1 MAKLSKEKLICQAID
16 AAIAKGI
23 KIWPGA
29 AFNWTDRPFHV
40 INIPFKVPGP
50 SGPMPSAC
58 SWSGALQLVLGRE
71 RDNGPEGFAKKECE
85 YLSVGTAWL
94 YRFHIGFDRSIQ
106 LVTKIKNDKGKFVD
120 KECKVSKLGLK
131 LRKKYIGW

>member
-1 MAKLSKEKLICQAID
+1 MAKLSREKLICQAID

-29 AFNWTDRPFHV
+29 AFNWTDCPFH
-40 INIPFKVPGP
+40 ITNIPFKVPGP
-50 SGPMPSAC
+50 SGQLPSAC
-58 SWSGALQLVLGRE
+58 SWSGAIQLLLGRE
-71 RDNGPEGFAKKECE
+71 RDSPESFTKKEGE
-85 YLSVGTAWL
+85 YLGVGTYWL
-94 YRFHIGFDRSIQ
+94 YRFHIGFDRSRQI
-106 LVTKIKNDKGKFVD
+106 VYKIKNDKGKLVD